1 MRIAAARARD
11 DRRVRGMRWA
21 WPLVTTVRSYT
32 FETVLE
38 LASGSYRKQLPEE
51 LRRKFLENDRD
62 ASWPLAKG
70 RDCLVGERRMTRRE
84 CTHG

>member
-1 MRIAAARARD
+1 
-11 DRRVRGMRWA
+11 MRWA

-51 LRRKFLENDRD
+51 LRRRDLENYRD
-62 ASWPLAKG
+62 DSWPL
-70 RDCLVGERRMTRRE
+70 ETYRE
-84 CTHG
+84 G